1 MDDRTEQLRSQAETL
16 QEQNLALRHT
26 QSQLVQAE
34 KMASLGQLV
43 AGVAHE
49 INNPITFVSSGLPAL
64 RRDISK
70 VLLRVPAE
78 AQDRRFEKVSAR
90 IERLL
95 DAIEE
100 GASRTAAVVKDLRIF
115 SRLTLQNH
123 RMLHVDLVRDYEEM
137 PEVDCYVS
145 QLNQVFMNLISN
157 AIEAM
162 DGQGRLVVGLR
173 RIGEEAH
180 ISVTDNG
187 TGMDAETRN
196 KVFDH
201 FFTTKPVGS
210 GVGLGLSISH
220 KIVVR
225 HGGRIEVDSALGEG
239 TTFRVCIPLHQVH
252 QEEEGA

>member
-1 MDDRTEQLRSQAETL
+1 
-16 QEQNLALRHT
+16 
-26 QSQLVQAE
+26 
-34 KMASLGQLV
+34 
-43 AGVAHE
+43 
-49 INNPITFVSSGLPAL
+49 
-64 RRDISK
+64 
-70 VLLRVPAE
+70 
-78 AQDRRFEKVSAR
+78 
-90 IERLL
+90 
-95 DAIEE
+95 
-100 GASRTAAVVKDLRIF
+100 
-115 SRLTLQNH
+115 
-123 RMLHVDLVRDYEEM
+123 
-137 PEVDCYVS
+137 
-145 QLNQVFMNLISN
+145 MNLISN